1 MKILHLSDRGLPDWR
16 IEKAA
21 ITGLKAGHEV
31 LFGGGKKG
39 NNYER
44 KIFLKTYEISW
55 SPQSRRGIPFM
66 LAWCKKASREN
77 VERGKTRLSTC
88 T

>member
-31 LFGGGKKG
+31 LFGEERRITIMSGK
-39 NNYER
+39 
-44 KIFLKTYEISW
+44 FS
-55 SPQSRRGIPFM
+55 
-66 LAWCKKASREN
+66 
-77 VERGKTRLSTC
+77 
-88 T
+88 